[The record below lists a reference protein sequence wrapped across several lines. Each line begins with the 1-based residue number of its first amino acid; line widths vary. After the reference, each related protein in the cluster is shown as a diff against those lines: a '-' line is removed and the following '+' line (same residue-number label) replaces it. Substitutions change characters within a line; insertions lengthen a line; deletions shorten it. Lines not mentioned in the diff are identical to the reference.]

1 MYHRR
6 MPERATASSTHAVF
20 ERLLAGIVTGRYPAE
35 RNLPSERDL
44 ARTLG
49 ASRPTLREAT
59 RRLAEWRL
67 IEVRHG
73 SGVTVRPPSQWSFD
87 VLPAYLRFGGTAL
100 GPEGLARILV
110 DLLAMR
116 RALIVDL
123 YELTAGRVRKGALAE
138 VRRTVDRAWAARD
151 ELGRFLREDFEIQR
165 NLLHAA
171 DFLPPLWLLN
181 SIAEPYFSLAEMLA
195 GTAPLPADYV
205 RVYERALDAVERG
218 NGKAA
223 ARIMDGYFVAYDKK
237 LREAMGL

>member
-1 MYHRR
+1 
-6 MPERATASSTHAVF
+6 MPATASPVNSVF

-35 RNLPSERDL
+35 RHLPSERDL

-73 SGVTVRPPSQWSFD
+73 SGVMVRPPFEWSFD

-100 GPEGLARILV
+100 GPQGLARILV
-110 DLLAMR
+110 DMLAMR
-116 RALIVDL
+116 RALITDL
-123 YELTAGRVRKGALAE
+123 WELTAGRVRKGELAE
-138 VRRTVDRAWAARD
+138 VRLTVERAWNVRG
-151 ELGRFLREDFEIQR
+151 ELSRFLREDFEIQR
-165 NLLHAA
+165 GLLRATS
-171 DFLPPLWLLN
+171 FLPPLWLLN
-181 SIAEPYFSLAEMLA
+181 GIADPYFSLAEMLA
-195 GTAPLPADYV
+195 GTAPVPDDYL

-223 ARIMDGYFVAYDKK
+223 ARIMDAYFVAYDRR

>member
-1 MYHRR
+1 MA
-6 MPERATASSTHAVF
+6 ERATASSVDSVF

-100 GPEGLARILV
+100 GPAGLARILG

-123 YELTAGRVRKGALAE
+123 YELTAGRVRGDALVE

-165 NLLHAA
+165 SLLRAA

-181 SIAEPYFSLAEMLA
+181 SIAEPYFSLASMLA
-195 GTAPLPADYV
+195 GTAPLPDDYL
-205 RVYERALDAVERG
+205 RVYQRALDAVEHDD
-218 NGKAA
+218 GKRA
-223 ARIMDGYFVAYDKK
+223 ARIMTRYFVDYDKR
-237 LREAMGL
+237 LRDAMGF